1 MKASNGLLILTT
13 ALSGM
18 VCLALAPSAGAT
30 SMFSGPSTQLPM
42 AHYATQR
49 SQVVSTSLKAI
60 SEGDDLVVAVDDFTY
75 TGLIKASATNPY
87 APPPRTPP
95 AKKKSVTR
103 TPVVVKKN

>member
-1 MKASNGLLILTT
+1 MKASNGLLVLTI
-13 ALSGM
+13 ALSGI

-30 SMFSGPSTQLPM
+30 SMFSGPSTQLPI

-49 SQVVSTSLKAI
+49 SQVVSTSRKAI

-87 APPPRTPP
+87 SPAPRLPPPTT
-95 AKKKSVTR
+95 KSVKR
-103 TPVVVKKN
+103 APVVVKKK